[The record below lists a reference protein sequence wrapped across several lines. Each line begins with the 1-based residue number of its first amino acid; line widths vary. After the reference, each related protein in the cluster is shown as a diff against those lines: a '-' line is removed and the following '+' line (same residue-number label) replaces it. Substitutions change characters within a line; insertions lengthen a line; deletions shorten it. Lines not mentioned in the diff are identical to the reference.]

1 MPLRVAY
8 ISKFPP
14 QVGGIER
21 HVYEIACRLV
31 KGNNDVRV
39 FTCNDAGET
48 YTIDGIQVL
57 NYRPLARI
65 DTYYWIA
72 RPWLIRSFLKDIE
85 CFNPDIV
92 HFHLFSNT
100 LELLMPKLCKKYHVA
115 VTPHISIGAGFYGL
129 TVCQISVAI
138 LKKIAGNASLLICV
152 SDMLCKWLK
161 KCNLNFRGTIRVIP
175 NGVDTGK
182 YTPPRERTLEKP
194 YRISFV
200 GRIASEKNIP
210 TIIKAFEKI
219 REKLG
224 EVELIIMGKG
234 PLLKKY
240 LKKYGNIRGV
250 QFKGYVPE
258 KEKIRILRL
267 SHLFIFPSLA
277 EAQGISLI
285 EAASCGLPCIASKI
299 GGMPSIVKHGFN
311 GFLVDPFDADKIA
324 NYAVKILSNEYLYHK
339 MSINARKFAVE
350 NFDWDKVAEKTIKAY
365 MEILDE
371 KGVH

>member
-1 MPLRVAY
+1 MSLRVAY

-31 KGNNDVRV
+31 KRGVDVKV
-39 FTCNDAGET
+39 FTCNDARDA

-57 NYRPLARI
+57 NYRPLAKI
-65 DTYYWIA
+65 DAYYWIV
-72 RPWLIRSFLKDIE
+72 RPWLIKNFLKSIE
-85 CFNPDIV
+85 RFSPDIV

-115 VTPHISIGAGFYGL
+115 VTPHISIGTGFYGL

-161 KCNLNFRGTIRVIP
+161 KCNLKFKGTVKVIP
-175 NGVDTGK
+175 NGVDTRK
-182 YTPPRERTLEKP
+182 YTPPRKRILEKP

-219 REKLG
+219 KEKLG
-224 EVELIIMGKG
+224 EVELIIVGKG

-240 LKKYGNIRGV
+240 LEKYGDIKGV

-258 KEKIRILRL
+258 EEKIGILRS

-285 EAASCGLPCIASKI
+285 EAISCGLPCITSRI
-299 GGMPSIVKHGFN
+299 GGMPSIIKHGFN

-324 NYAVKILSNEYLYHK
+324 DYTVKILSSERLYHR
-339 MSINARKFAVE
+339 MSANARKFAVE
-350 NFDWDKVAEKTIKAY
+350 NFDWNKVAEKTLKAY
-365 MEILDE
+365 MEILE
-371 KGVH
+371 